1 VLDLHLKYGV
11 PALPHRAPS
20 PMNKSHLAL
29 LGNGSKEN
37 YLQSL
42 RSTTFGKG
50 RKGKTYRAP
59 HICLRPSDQN
69 VQVLLDA
76 DGIV

>member
-1 VLDLHLKYGV
+1 
-11 PALPHRAPS
+11 
-20 PMNKSHLAL
+20 MNKSHLAL

-50 RKGKTYRAP
+50 HKGKTYRAP